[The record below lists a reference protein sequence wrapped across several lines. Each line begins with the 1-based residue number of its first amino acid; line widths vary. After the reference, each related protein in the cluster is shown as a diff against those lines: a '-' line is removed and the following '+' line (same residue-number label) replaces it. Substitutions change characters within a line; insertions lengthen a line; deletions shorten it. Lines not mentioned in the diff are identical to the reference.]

1 MQLSI
6 CQKNSFA
13 KYFRVSLAVTPG
25 CHAWLSRLVAGA
37 KISNVQLLCCQPRPQ
52 GLFPFLAS
60 EKTLGR
66 GSVRGRGGFLISLS
80 QVLIRES
87 SFWSGHK

>member
-25 CHAWLSRLVAGA
+25 CHALSLARKYQMYSYCAA
-37 KISNVQLLCCQPRPQ
+37 LLCQPRPQ

-66 GSVRGRGGFLISLS
+66 GSVRGRGGFLTSLS